1 MYSAASIT
9 DFDSNDDDY
18 PNYDGGISDSRSS
31 NNSRNSSNDN
41 VSASALKSCPEFG
54 EFVDNYGWIQCRS
67 KTYPD
72 RVYYHNTR
80 SGCNTWCR
88 PVSRCIDIPSV
99 TVRRANC
106 TGDILESATDL
117 ELMSV
122 SDDEKGSKPSGQV
135 SASDHSD
142 HNRSLIDVSDIIA
155 RYYYTPQMN
164 PIPSN
169 PSTDDSRTS
178 SDEYASECYEKKDR
192 ADESD
197 ESDENNNV
205 GDSKEVRS
213 PLYAANFLETEFFV
227 GKGVV
232 NTEGTSRIF
241 NSLLKEN
248 ASNVPPFRANRVV
261 YGMPRLKRISLECQL
276 IKPRRTRVPKTR
288 EEPGPRKII
297 SDMYGVRTISYD
309 LPEPAQACAAMGVK
323 TTTLSASDD
332 SDESVPPSPSSKRM
346 RSFESEYRDIAK
358 NLRQP
363 LLSESSSSPSSRSDT
378 TSSSTSRSTN
388 TSTSSSTSSSSCSC
402 SCSSCSRET

>member
-18 PNYDGGISDSRSS
+18 PNYDGGIGDSRSG
-31 NNSRNSSNDN
+31 NNSRNGSNDN

-72 RVYYHNTR
+72 RAYYHNTR

-88 PVSRCIDIPSV
+88 PVSRRIDIPFV
-99 TVRRANC
+99 TVRRANW

-135 SASDHSD
+135 SGSDHSD
-142 HNRSLIDVSDIIA
+142 HNGSLIDVSDIIA
-155 RYYYTPQMN
+155 RYYYAPQMN
-164 PIPSN
+164 TIPSD
-169 PSTDDSRTS
+169 PSTD
-178 SDEYASECYEKKDR
+178 DEYASERYGEKER
-192 ADESD
+192 AD

-232 NTEGTSRIF
+232 NTEGTS
-241 NSLLKEN
+241 
-248 ASNVPPFRANRVV
+248 NVPPFRANRVA
-261 YGMPRLKRISLECQL
+261 YGIPRLKRISLECQL
-276 IKPRRTRVPKTR
+276 IKPSRTRVPKTR
-288 EEPGPRKII
+288 EESGPRKIV
-297 SDMYGVRTISYD
+297 SDMYGVRTVSYD
-309 LPEPAQACAAMGVK
+309 LPEPAEACAAIGVK
-323 TTTLSASDD
+323 TTTLSASDE
-332 SDESVPPSPSSKRM
+332 SDASVPPSPSSKRM
-346 RSFESEYRDIAK
+346 RSFESECRDIAK

-363 LLSESSSSPSSRSDT
+363 LLSESSTSPSSRSDT
-378 TSSSTSRSTN
+378 TSSSSRSR
-388 TSTSSSTSSSSCSC
+388 SCSC